1 MAGWRLLSL
10 CALLAVSAMSS
21 PVQAGDAWRTSTIWH
36 WCPNAYWCTR
46 DAIYERTK
54 LIALLEANPD
64 MDEAIKG
71 PQITAARAEIRAL
84 RRTLPPAQWDW
95 PTPCCY
101 SRKPI
106 HIR

>member
-1 MAGWRLLSL
+1 MATGRLLAL
-10 CALLAVSAMSS
+10 GALLALTGITS
-21 PVQAGDAWRTSTIWH
+21 PAKADDFGACGDTT
-36 WCPNAYWCTR
+36 YWCTR
-46 DAIYERTK
+46 DAIYHRTK

-64 MDEAIKG
+64 VDEAIKG
-71 PQITAARAEIRAL
+71 PQITTARTEIHAL
-84 RRTLPPAQWDW
+84 RATLGPPQWNW

>member
-1 MAGWRLLSL
+1 MASGRLLAL
-10 CALLAVSAMSS
+10 AALLALTGIAPSAK
-21 PVQAGDAWRTSTIWH
+21 ADELGACGDTT
-36 WCPNAYWCTR
+36 YWCTR
-46 DAIYERTK
+46 DAIYHRTK

-64 MDEAIKG
+64 VDEAIKG
-71 PQITAARAEIRAL
+71 PQITAARAEIYAL
-84 RRTLPPAQWDW
+84 RATLGPPQWNW

>member
-1 MAGWRLLSL
+1 MATPRLLAL
-10 CALLAVSAMSS
+10 GALLALTGITS
-21 PVQAGDAWRTSTIWH
+21 PAKADDSGSCGDT
-36 WCPNAYWCTR
+36 AYWCSR
-46 DAIYERTK
+46 DAIYHRTK

-64 MDEAIKG
+64 VDEAIKG
-71 PQITAARAEIRAL
+71 PQVTAARAEIHAL
-84 RRTLPPAQWDW
+84 RATLGPPQWNW